1 MQEIFNKS
9 LEELRGFPCDTAV
22 KNMPATA
29 EDARD
34 MGLIPGLERSP
45 KGGNENPP
53 QYFCLENSKDYE
65 AWGLQSLGSQKL
77 HTTQGEHM
85 HTQKN

>member
-29 EDARD
+29 EDTKD
-34 MGLIPGLERSP
+34 SDLIPGLGRSP
-45 KGGNENPP
+45 GGGHDNP
-53 QYFCLENSKDYE
+53 L
-65 AWGLQSLGSQKL
+65 
-77 HTTQGEHM
+77 
-85 HTQKN
+85 

>member
-34 MGLIPGLERSP
+34 MGSIPGLERSR
-45 KGGNENPP
+45 GERNGNPLQSSCWKILWTKEPG
-53 QYFCLENSKDYE
+53 
-65 AWGLQSLGSQKL
+65 GLQSVGS
-77 HTTQGEHM
+77 
-85 HTQKN
+85 